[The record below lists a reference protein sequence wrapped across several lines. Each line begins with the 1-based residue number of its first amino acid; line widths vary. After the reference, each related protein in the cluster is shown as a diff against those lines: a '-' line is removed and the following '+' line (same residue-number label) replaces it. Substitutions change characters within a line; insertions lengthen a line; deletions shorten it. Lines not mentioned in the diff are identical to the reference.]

1 MFPWILLSIVVL
13 ICGIC
18 VGISA
23 LRGLSKS
30 IIRVSTVLFS
40 AVAALVTCL
49 ILKGSIPSAEEAV
62 ILLKDNLGLLAQ
74 FLGGGTV
81 ATIEEFLPFAEIS
94 PTLVEIAIQLVASLI
109 MPLLCLLLFFLY
121 ALLTGLI
128 YCIVTLILRK
138 SLKASDEKKS
148 HPRLIA
154 AGLGLA
160 QGLIIVAI
168 LFIPISGYLR
178 VGEPALTT
186 MVEQELVDENDP
198 AIQVVQDVVT
208 GINEAPVMKVY
219 RVLGGNLMTSSLMK
233 MEVAD
238 MNVKLEEEVDSITVL
253 AGHVLNLSKTE
264 LEAYGEKEAEILR
277 AVGDSFDDSKLL
289 TPIAG
294 DILYAASDAWLNG
307 EDFLGMEKPDMGES
321 NELLEPFMDA
331 MLEIIH
337 EDAPIDVLLQGD
349 VKTLAE
355 MAAILAQNGAFA
367 SMSDTDELLTII
379 SDENVVK
386 PLITTLGENRTMKLL
401 IPEITN
407 LGVRAIGQVLNIPQ
421 NTEAVYGNFMD
432 EVAGALN
439 EVGHLSDAA
448 QVTELSDRLGTAFDE
463 AGIIVDDEV
472 LDFYAT
478 SMAHDLVENNQNG
491 EVTAA
496 DVQAFFLLYADQI
509 TAVMGETTLSRPSYD
524 MLSYQKLADDE
535 DAFAGTVYADM
546 TDDERKMTAAAVLAN
561 LCTELSRLNSKDESF
576 SEQAQ
581 TIVTTAFTGLLGE
594 DHAVLEAV
602 ISVEI
607 TQPVSSS
614 SIQNT
619 ASMKSTEEMKKT
631 STVVTVEHLL
641 VNSKVAA
648 DSITAETIAAEADA
662 IAAIFNTAGSLVE
675 TLNNSGSS
683 ETPLDMTTLANSLG
697 TILDSLKS
705 TGSFG
710 EEKTATLFTAVLQSK
725 TVRETAGLDMK
736 TATEMA
742 NKATEG
748 GGNYSQTMGTVAGSL
763 GIMEKLQKNEK
774 ITDEE
779 LVDFMKN
786 LTPQSAGMFQ
796 VFVTGDRLVTYGVP
810 QQHSG
815 VTADLVSSTFTYMSR
830 EDLKDYDKEAKA
842 LNVVLQMAMSAKD
855 SDEKKLF
862 SSTDEAGDGKLPTAK
877 TAVSSVLDSEALRYS
892 FVDVLT
898 DGEKVTH
905 FDPFGIGSKVNHGS
919 QEYLDCQAAI
929 YEYRDAHP
937 ETDDL
942 VFEAVAAMFG
952 VEVHLD

>member
-1 MFPWILLSIVVL
+1 MFPWILLGIVVL

-18 VGISA
+18 AGISA

-74 FLGGGTV
+74 FLGGSTT

-128 YCIVTLILRK
+128 YSIVTLILRK

-178 VGEPALTT
+178 VGEPALSTL
-186 MVEQELVDENDP
+186 VEQELVDANDP
-198 AIQVVQDVVT
+198 AIQTVQNVVT
-208 GINEAPVMKVY
+208 EIDGAPVMKAY

-253 AGHVLNLSKTE
+253 AVHVLNLSKTE
-264 LEAYGEKEAEILR
+264 LAAYGEREAEILR
-277 AVGDSFDDSKLL
+277 AIGDSFDDSKLI

-294 DILYAASDAWLNG
+294 DILYAASDAWLKG
-307 EDFLGMEKPDMGES
+307 EAFLNMEKPDMGES
-321 NELLEPFMDA
+321 AELLEPFVDA
-331 MLEIIH
+331 MLEIVH
-337 EDAPIDVLLQGD
+337 DDAPVDVLLQGD
-349 VKTLAE
+349 VKTLTE

-367 SMSDTDELLTII
+367 SMSDTDALLTVV
-379 SDENVVK
+379 SDEKVVK

-421 NTEAVYGNFMD
+421 NTEAVYGNFMT

-439 EVGHLSDAA
+439 EVGQLSEAT
-448 QVTELSDRLGTAFDE
+448 QVTELSNRLGTAFDE

-478 SMAHDLVENNQNG
+478 SMAHDLVENNENG
-491 EVTAA
+491 QVTAG

-524 MLSYQKLADDE
+524 MLSYHKLADDE
-535 DAFAGTVYADM
+535 DAFAGTVYAGM
-546 TDDERKMTAAAVLAN
+546 TDDERKATAAAVLAQ
-561 LCTELSRLNSKDESF
+561 LCSELSRLNGEDESF

-581 TIVTTAFTGLLGE
+581 VIVSTAFTGLLGE
-594 DHAVLEAV
+594 DHAILEAV

-648 DSITAETIAAEADA
+648 DSITADTIAAEADA
-662 IAAIFNTAGSLVE
+662 IAAIFNTAGALVD
-675 TLNNSGSS
+675 TLNNTNSDK
-683 ETPLDMTTLANSLG
+683 PLDMNTLATSLG

-710 EEKTATLFTAVLQSK
+710 EDKTATLFTAVLQSK
-725 TVRETAGLDMK
+725 TVRDTAGLDMK

-748 GGNYSQTMGTVAGSL
+748 GGNYTQTMGTVAGSL
-763 GIMEKLQKNEK
+763 GIMEKLQNNEK

-815 VTADLVSSTFTYMSR
+815 VTAELVSSTFTYMAR

-855 SDEKKLF
+855 SENKKLF
-862 SSTDEAGDGKLPTAK
+862 SSSDDAGDGKLPTAK
-877 TAVSSVLDSEALRYS
+877 TAVSRVLDSEALRYS

-898 DGEKVTH
+898 DGEKVTR
-905 FDPFGIGSKVNHGS
+905 FDPFGIGEKVNHGS

-952 VEVHLD
+952 VEIHLN

>member
-1 MFPWILLSIVVL
+1 MFPWILLGIVVL

-18 VGISA
+18 AGISA

-74 FLGGGTV
+74 FLGGSTT

-128 YCIVTLILRK
+128 YSIVTLILRK

-178 VGEPALTT
+178 VGEPALSTL
-186 MVEQELVDENDP
+186 VEQELVDANDP
-198 AIQVVQDVVT
+198 AIQTVQNVVT
-208 GINEAPVMKVY
+208 EIDEAPVMKAY

-238 MNVKLEEEVDSITVL
+238 MNIKLEEEVDSITVL
-253 AGHVLNLSKTE
+253 AVHVLNLSKTE
-264 LEAYGEKEAEILR
+264 LAAYGEREAEILR
-277 AVGDSFDDSKLL
+277 AIGDSFDDSKLI

-294 DILYAASDAWLNG
+294 DILYAASDAWLKG
-307 EDFLGMEKPDMGES
+307 EAFLNMEKPDMGES
-321 NELLEPFMDA
+321 TELLEPFVDA
-331 MLEIIH
+331 MLEIVH
-337 EDAPIDVLLQGD
+337 DDAPVDVLLQGD
-349 VKTLAE
+349 VKTLTE

-367 SMSDTDELLTII
+367 SMSDTDALLTVV
-379 SDENVVK
+379 SDEKVVK

-421 NTEAVYGNFMD
+421 NTEAVYGNFMN

-439 EVGHLSDAA
+439 EVGQLSEAT
-448 QVTELSDRLGTAFDE
+448 QVTELSNRLGTAFDE

-478 SMAHDLVENNQNG
+478 SMAHDLVENNENG
-491 EVTAA
+491 QVTAG

-524 MLSYQKLADDE
+524 MLSYHKLADDE
-535 DAFAGTVYADM
+535 DAFAGTVYAGM
-546 TDDERKMTAAAVLAN
+546 TDDERKATAAAVLAQ
-561 LCTELSRLNSKDESF
+561 LCSELSRLNGEDESF

-581 TIVTTAFTGLLGE
+581 VIVSTAFTGLLGE
-594 DHAVLEAV
+594 DHAILEAV

-648 DSITAETIAAEADA
+648 DSITADTIAAEADA
-662 IAAIFNTAGSLVE
+662 IAAIFNTAGALVD
-675 TLNNSGSS
+675 TLNNTNSDK
-683 ETPLDMTTLANSLG
+683 PLDMNTLATSLG

-710 EEKTATLFTAVLQSK
+710 EDKTATLFTAVLQSK
-725 TVRETAGLDMK
+725 TVRDTAGLDMK

-748 GGNYSQTMGTVAGSL
+748 GGNYTQTMGTVAGSL
-763 GIMEKLQKNEK
+763 GIMEKLQNNEK

-815 VTADLVSSTFTYMSR
+815 VTAEMVSSTFTYMAR

-855 SDEKKLF
+855 SGNKKLF
-862 SSTDEAGDGKLPTAK
+862 SSSDDAGDGKLPTAK
-877 TAVSSVLDSEALRYS
+877 TAVSRVLDSEALRYS

-898 DGEKVTH
+898 DGEKVTR
-905 FDPFGIGSKVNHGS
+905 FDPFGIGEKVNHGS

-952 VEVHLD
+952 VEIHLN

>member
-1 MFPWILLSIVVL
+1 MFPWILLGIVVL

-18 VGISA
+18 AGISA

-74 FLGGGTV
+74 FLGGSTT

-128 YCIVTLILRK
+128 YSIVTLILRK

-178 VGEPALTT
+178 VGEPALSTL
-186 MVEQELVDENDP
+186 VEQELVDANDP
-198 AIQVVQDVVT
+198 AIQTVQNVVT
-208 GINEAPVMKVY
+208 EIDGAPVMKVY

-253 AGHVLNLSKTE
+253 AVHVLNLSKTE
-264 LEAYGEKEAEILR
+264 LAAYGEREAEILR
-277 AVGDSFDDSKLL
+277 AIGDSFDDSKLI

-294 DILYAASDAWLNG
+294 DILYAASDAWLKG
-307 EDFLGMEKPDMGES
+307 EAFLNMEKPDMGES
-321 NELLEPFMDA
+321 TELLEPFVDA
-331 MLEIIH
+331 MLEIVH
-337 EDAPIDVLLQGD
+337 DDAPVDVLLQGD
-349 VKTLAE
+349 VKTLTE

-367 SMSDTDELLTII
+367 SMSDTDALLTVV
-379 SDENVVK
+379 SDEKVVK

-421 NTEAVYGNFMD
+421 NTEAVYGNFMN

-439 EVGHLSDAA
+439 EVGQLSEAT
-448 QVTELSDRLGTAFDE
+448 QVTELSNRLGTAFDE

-478 SMAHDLVENNQNG
+478 SMAHDLVENNENG
-491 EVTAA
+491 QVTAG

-524 MLSYQKLADDE
+524 MLSYHKLADDE
-535 DAFAGTVYADM
+535 DAFAGTVYAGM
-546 TDDERKMTAAAVLAN
+546 TDDERKATAAAVLAQ
-561 LCTELSRLNSKDESF
+561 LCSELSRLNGEDESF

-581 TIVTTAFTGLLGE
+581 VIVSTAFTGLLGE
-594 DHAVLEAV
+594 DHAILEAV

-648 DSITAETIAAEADA
+648 DSITADTIAAEADA
-662 IAAIFNTAGSLVE
+662 IAAIFNTAGALVD
-675 TLNNSGSS
+675 TLNNTNSDK
-683 ETPLDMTTLANSLG
+683 PLDMNTLATSLG

-710 EEKTATLFTAVLQSK
+710 EDKTATLFTAVLQSK
-725 TVRETAGLDMK
+725 TVRDTAGLDMK

-748 GGNYSQTMGTVAGSL
+748 GGNYTQTMGTVAGSL
-763 GIMEKLQKNEK
+763 GIMEKLQNNEK

-810 QQHSG
+810 QQHSV
-815 VTADLVSSTFTYMSR
+815 VTAELVSSTFTYMAR

-855 SDEKKLF
+855 SENKKLF
-862 SSTDEAGDGKLPTAK
+862 SSSDDAGDGKLPTAK
-877 TAVSSVLDSEALRYS
+877 TAVSRVLDSEALRYS

-898 DGEKVTH
+898 DGEKVTR
-905 FDPFGIGSKVNHGS
+905 FDPFGIGEKVNHGS

-952 VEVHLD
+952 VEIHLN